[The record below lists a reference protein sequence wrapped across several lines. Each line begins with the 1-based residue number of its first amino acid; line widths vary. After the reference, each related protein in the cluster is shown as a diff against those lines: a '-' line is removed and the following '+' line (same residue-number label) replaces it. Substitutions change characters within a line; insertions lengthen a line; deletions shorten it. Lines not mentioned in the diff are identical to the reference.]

1 MLNGILTALLII
13 SVVTAAFTGRMEA
26 LSAAALSGC
35 GEAVSLVIA
44 LTGMLCLWSSLMEIA
59 RRCRLTRWLFPTVPQ
74 GSPAMQAICMNLS
87 ANLLGLGNAATPLG
101 LAAMRELQKLNPHKA
116 AASNAMVTFVVMN
129 TASLQLIPTTCAVLR
144 QQAGSAAPMEI
155 LPAVWLTGLS
165 SLAVVLLLD
174 RLLQGVGARRA
185 NRPSGRFRWPSAAG
199 SGPAG
204 ALCGRPSPHPR
215 ISSKGRAFH
224 VIQRLVHPAAHHR
237 PVQLGPL
244 LRRGCVRLLFAGS
257 QRGA

>member
-1 MLNGILTALLII
+1 MLINHLYSLKMKKGTPPMMNGILTALLIF

-44 LTGMLCLWSSLMEIA
+44 LTGMLCLWSGLMEIA
-59 RRCRLTRWLFPTVPQ
+59 RRCRLTEALARLLRPLTRWLFPTVPQ

-101 LAAMRELQKLNPHKA
+101 LAAMGELQKLNPHKDS
-116 AASNAMVTFVVMN
+116 ASNAMVTFVAMN
-129 TASLQLIPTTCAVLR
+129 TASLQLIPTTCAALR

-174 RLLQGVGARRA
+174 RLLRGKSRR
-185 NRPSGRFRWPSAAG
+185 PE
-199 SGPAG
+199 
-204 ALCGRPSPHPR
+204 
-215 ISSKGRAFH
+215 
-224 VIQRLVHPAAHHR
+224 
-237 PVQLGPL
+237 
-244 LRRGCVRLLFAGS
+244 
-257 QRGA
+257 

>member
-1 MLNGILTALLII
+1 MLIIHLYSRQIKLKKGAPPMMNGILTALLIF

-35 GEAVSLVIA
+35 GEAVSLVID
-44 LTGMLCLWSSLMEIA
+44 LTGMLCLWSGLMEIA
-59 RRCRLTRWLFPTVPQ
+59 RRCRLTEALARLLRPLTRWLFPTVPQ

-101 LAAMRELQKLNPHKA
+101 LAAMRELQKLNPHKDS
-116 AASNAMVTFVVMN
+116 ASNAMVTFVAMN
-129 TASLQLIPTTCAVLR
+129 TASLQLIPTTCAALR

-174 RLLQGVGARRA
+174 RLLRGK
-185 NRPSGRFRWPSAAG
+185 S
-199 SGPAG
+199 
-204 ALCGRPSPHPR
+204 
-215 ISSKGRAFH
+215 
-224 VIQRLVHPAAHHR
+224 HR
-237 PVQLGPL
+237 PE
-244 LRRGCVRLLFAGS
+244 
-257 QRGA
+257 